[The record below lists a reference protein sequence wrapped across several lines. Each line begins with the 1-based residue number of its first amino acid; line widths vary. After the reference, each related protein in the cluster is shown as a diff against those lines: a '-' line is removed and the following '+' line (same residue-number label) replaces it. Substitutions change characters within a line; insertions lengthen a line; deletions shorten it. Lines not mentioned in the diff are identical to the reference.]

1 MVKNIPH
8 IQELREKYGNNK
20 RIPAV
25 YEQIILEA
33 LSHYPELIKTR
44 ISFVLKKNH
53 PVPYGTS
60 LQFSDFLKDGP
71 RTYVVAI
78 LEKAKGPTRQALFKN
93 LSHEAQLGVLGHEL
107 GHILYY
113 EKLSKKDLFKIFF
126 LYVSI
131 PRKRE
136 MERSADIS
144 AIEHGL
150 GQELYDYAL
159 YVRSIKG
166 FLNIHKELDLYC
178 LKPNEILQG
187 YSDLQ
192 IGTGV

>member
-8 IQELREKYGNNK
+8 TSELRKKYGNNK
-20 RIPAV
+20 KIPAA
-25 YEQIILEA
+25 YEQVILEA
-33 LSHYPELIKTR
+33 LAHYPELADVR
-44 ISFVLKKNH
+44 INFELKRKH
-53 PVPYGTS
+53 PVPYSTT
-60 LQFSDFLKDGP
+60 LLFSDFLKDDP
-71 RTYVVAI
+71 RTYVVSI
-78 LEKAKGPTRQALFKN
+78 LEEAKEPVRQALFKN

-107 GHILYY
+107 GHVIYY
-113 EKLSKKDLFKIFF
+113 GKLSKKELFKIFF

-131 PRKRE
+131 SRKRE

-150 GQELYDYAL
+150 GQELYTYAL
-159 YVRSIKG
+159 YIRSIKG
-166 FLNIHKELDLYC
+166 YMNTNKEIDLYC

-187 YSDLQ
+187 YSDMQ

>member
-8 IQELREKYGNNK
+8 IQELREKYGVNK
-20 RIPAV
+20 KIPPV
-25 YEQIILEA
+25 YEQSILEA
-33 LSHYPELIKTR
+33 LAHYPELRETR
-44 ISFVLKKNH
+44 INFVLKKSH

-60 LQFSDFLKDGP
+60 LQFSDFLKDVP
-71 RTYVVAI
+71 RTYVVSI
-78 LEKAKGPTRQALFKN
+78 LEEAKEPTKQALFKN
-93 LSHEAQLGVLGHEL
+93 LPHEAQLGVLGHEL
-107 GHILYY
+107 GHVLYY
-113 EKLSKKDLFKIFF
+113 EKLSRRKLFKIFF

-150 GQELYDYAL
+150 GQELYGYAI
-159 YVRSIKG
+159 YIRSIKG
-166 FLNIHKELDLYC
+166 YMNIHKELDLYC

-192 IGTGV
+192 IGMGV